1 MLLKPFLLACWLTSV
16 CATQPHDYTLTLSTY
31 WQAYCLSLGMF
42 QQTIRVFIHP
52 HGVLLPPLYFPWM
65 QFPNRLVS
73 KGAINC
79 NCDICD
85 CGKKLYYLSLS
96 LLTMPISLN
105 KELFSGHLRHSGD
118 NTNSRH
124 MLFFPFLTDIDMWKH
139 SVNELSSQVLC
150 EMFSCNVWACS
161 IRKQDFESSNQFIMF
176 PPHFSVFSCDESL
189 NVHLC
194 PLLLLLFARQSEI
207 NGLVFFKRH
216 SPM

>member
-52 HGVLLPPLYFPWM
+52 HAVLLPPLYFPWM
-65 QFPNRLVS
+65 QFPNRPVS

-85 CGKKLYYLSLS
+85 CGKKLHYLSLS
-96 LLTMPISLN
+96 PFDYADFPEWGT
-105 KELFSGHLRHSGD
+105 FSGHLRAV
-118 NTNSRH
+118 NTNSQE

-161 IRKQDFESSNQFIMF
+161 IRTQEFERSNHFIVC

-189 NVHLC
+189 NAHLC
-194 PLLLLLFARQSEI
+194 PWLLLLFARQSEI
-207 NGLVFFKRH
+207 NGSAFFKLH

>member
-52 HGVLLPPLYFPWM
+52 HAVLLPPLYFPWM
-65 QFPNRLVS
+65 QFPNRPVS
-73 KGAINC
+73 KSATNC

-85 CGKKLYYLSLS
+85 CGKKLYYFSLS
-96 LLTMPISLN
+96 PLTMPISLN
-105 KELFSGHLRHSGD
+105 KELFSGRLRRSGD
-118 NTNSRH
+118 STNRCS
-124 MLFFPFLTDIDMWKH
+124 FFPFLTDTDMWKH

-161 IRKQDFESSNQFIMF
+161 IRKQEFERCNHFIML
-176 PPHFSVFSCDESL
+176 PPRSSVFSCDESL
-189 NVHLC
+189 HAHLC
-194 PLLLLLFARQSEI
+194 PWLLLLFARQSEI
-207 NGLVFFKRH
+207 NGSAVL
-216 SPM
+216 